1 MEELHKREIIEMVR
15 FYGSIASTNGVDDHI
30 KTLANKH
37 LDRLVASLNPE
48 VDRVLAQASGISLI
62 S

>member
-15 FYGSIASTNGVDDHI
+15 FYGSIASTVGIEPKI
-30 KTLANKH
+30 KEGANLLIARLLNTLE
-37 LDRLVASLNPE
+37 PE
-48 VDRVLAQASGISLI
+48 VDRITAQASGISLI